1 MPLRKEHFSECV
13 DLHELYSKEN
23 RRGTRRGKNRKHS
36 SNRAKKRSREM
47 VGGGCGLII
56 HVIV

>member
-23 RRGTRRGKNRKHS
+23 KRGTGRCKNRKHS
-36 SNRAKKRSREM
+36 SDQAKKRSREM
-47 VGGGCGLII
+47 VGVVCGLII
-56 HVIV
+56 HKL